1 MSCHST
7 AYLPHF
13 LQNTPETSLQGWFW
27 NLDSTCSCSIA
38 VISELQN
45 ILGFIIIYCIV
56 LFHLIKNFR
65 KTQFI
70 RIFSGSIT
78 KILCCRWID
87 LEVTLQ
93 AWKVHIDGGG
103 INYRDATCW
112 PQDFFFFFL
121 VFHLMQLHPVLIFWI
136 YSNKD
141 AFLNHIAG
149 CLWSVFWICF
159 PWI

>member
-1 MSCHST
+1 M
-7 AYLPHF
+7 
-13 LQNTPETSLQGWFW
+13 
-27 NLDSTCSCSIA
+27 
-38 VISELQN
+38 
-45 ILGFIIIYCIV
+45 
-56 LFHLIKNFR
+56 KNFR

-112 PQDFFFFFL
+112 PQDFFFFFG
-121 VFHLMQLHPVLIFWI
+121 FSSYATSSSAHI
-136 YSNKD
+136 
-141 AFLNHIAG
+141 LNIQQQR
-149 CLWSVFWICF
+149 CL
-159 PWI
+159 P